1 MSDNAAL
8 SIRPSEVAEV
18 SNQLATLAD
27 RIERVIADE
36 TANLTVTASGRDE
49 VSERVAATLN
59 DVYRSFAAAAG
70 QGAGQLH
77 DVGATLRA
85 QSGSIATFDGDAIT

>member
-1 MSDNAAL
+1 MSDNAGLA
-8 SIRPSEVAEV
+8 IQPAEVAEV
-18 SNQLATLAD
+18 SRQLETLAE
-27 RIERVIADE
+27 RIERVMSDE

-49 VSERVAATLN
+49 VSQRVAGTLN
-59 DVYRSFAAAAG
+59 DVYQSFSAAAG

-85 QSGSIATFDGDAIT
+85 QSDSIAAFDGNTIA